1 MIHYIHF
8 WLGAHKVVTYTLE
21 GCDCSLDR
29 LSTFQC
35 ILYMTSL
42 GSVQCQSMFYLFL
55 SFLILLRA
63 LAAFLLAA
71 KAVLPFFISIISLLE
86 MPSAPP
92 PSRSQSKL
100 SSTLSKIF
108 LFVLLS
114 ESSSSS
120 SSSEPLLFR
129 GHVTIKISFWAP
141 LILNDCPSTKQKAP

>member
-1 MIHYIHF
+1 MNC
-8 WLGAHKVVTYTLE
+8 WRLRSR
-21 GCDCSLDR
+21 GCDCILDR

-35 ILYMTSL
+35 IIYMTSL

-86 MPSAPP
+86 MPSPPP

-141 LILNDCPSTKQKAP
+141 LILNNCPSTKQKAP